1 MKKLFRSATDKK
13 ISGVV
18 GGLARYLN
26 MDPSL
31 LRILTVI
38 LAIVTQVIPFLIIY
52 IIWVFAVPEEGEIK

>member
-1 MKKLFRSATDKK
+1 MKKLYRSTSDKK
-13 ISGVV
+13 IAGVV

-38 LAIVTQVIPFLIIY
+38 LAIFTNVPFLIVY
-52 IIWVFAVPEEGEIK
+52 IIWVFAVPEEGDVK